1 MNDLLFNP
9 EFDPD
14 TFFLK
19 GSTTGLL
26 LFHGFTATTLEVRG
40 LAEEIHTKLGWTV
53 YAPLL
58 PGHGT
63 SPQDLA
69 GTSYQDWINCAEV
82 SLEKLKASTTSWF
95 LGGESMGGL
104 LALYLTACHPEI
116 KKVAVFAPALRIAG
130 VFKAKLL
137 RKLVFGSPKRTLKPT
152 REGFL
157 PWQGYRINPLSA
169 VAELGDLQKEVL
181 RKLPEIHQPLLIFQG
196 KQDETIDHR
205 SSSLVYNAVSSTQK
219 ELVELDDCGHC
230 VLLDKQRNDVYRKT
244 IDFFLDKP

>member
-1 MNDLLFNP
+1 MNDFLFNP

-14 TFFLK
+14 TFLLK

-26 LFHGFTATTLEVRG
+26 LFHGFTATTLEVRE

-69 GTSYQDWINCAEV
+69 VTRYQDWINSAEEA
-82 SLEKLKASTTSWF
+82 LNKLKTCTNSCYI
-95 LGGESMGGL
+95 GGESMGGL
-104 LALYLTACHPEI
+104 LALYLSASHPEI
-116 KKVAVFAPALRIAG
+116 KKVAAFAPALRIKE

-137 RKLVFGSPKRTLKPT
+137 RNFIFGSPKRTLKPT

-169 VAELGDLQKEVL
+169 VAELGDLQKKVIIM
-181 RKLPEIHQPLLIFQG
+181 LPAIHQPLLIFQG

-205 SSSLVYNAVSSTQK
+205 SASMVYKAVSSTQK
-219 ELVELDDCGHC
+219 KLVELDDCGHC
-230 VLLDKQRNDVYRKT
+230 VLLDKQRINIYRQT
-244 IDFFLDKP
+244 ISFFLD